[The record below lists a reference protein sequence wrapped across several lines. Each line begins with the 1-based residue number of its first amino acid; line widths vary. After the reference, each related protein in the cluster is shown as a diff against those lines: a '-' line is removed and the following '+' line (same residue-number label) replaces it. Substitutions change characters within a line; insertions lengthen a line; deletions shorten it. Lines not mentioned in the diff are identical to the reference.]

1 MRFRG
6 GVWSLEMMK
15 EGGKG
20 GTLVILSSFF
30 VSLSPGSNKTP
41 GLAHSCSPRAYS
53 GIQVDLEPT
62 AFTGTLSLRDSFF
75 LYW

>member
-6 GVWSLEMMK
+6 GVWSLEMM
-15 EGGKG
+15 EGGKD
-20 GTLVILSSFF
+20 GTLEILSSFF
-30 VSLSPGSNKTP
+30 FVNLSPGSNQTP
-41 GLAHSCSPRAYS
+41 GLAHSCSPGAYS
-53 GIQVDLEPT
+53 GVHVDLEPT